1 MRCAVCS
8 LCTALLICA
17 ALSGTAALG
26 QSLSIVKKAESEYW
40 IEASAPVNNPR
51 ALQASGNLHLWV
63 DIHDDVQAR
72 YSVQFDT
79 AGVAQRYFRLIPS
92 TPPAPPIRVLLLGDS
107 MTQDGSGWGGGVYG
121 YFKPNA
127 TVVNYGTAW
136 ASTKVF
142 LQSAEFE
149 KMLLIKP
156 NYVLMQ
162 YGFMDSATTDTNL
175 ATTLEEYADNLRTIV
190 QTVRGF
196 NGVPILI
203 TLYSARLF
211 DAQGKVVPLWQER
224 NNITKQVAAELN
236 TPLID
241 LNQLSRDLLNELGPS
256 GSTFMNLF
264 PDDLMHL
271 SPLGAQY
278 YARLVVN
285 ALPDSLGPYLT
296 GIFDPPPKP

>member
-1 MRCAVCS
+1 M
-8 LCTALLICA
+8 LICA
-17 ALSGTAALG
+17 ALSATAALG
-26 QSLSIVKKAESEYW
+26 QSLSIVKKAESDYW
-40 IEASAPVNNPR
+40 IEASAPVNDPH

-63 DIHDDVQAR
+63 DIHDDVQER
-72 YSVQFDT
+72 YSFQFDK

-92 TPPAPPIRVLLLGDS
+92 IPPAPPIRVLLLGDS

-156 NYVLMQ
+156 NYVLML
-162 YGFMDSATTDTNL
+162 YGFMDTTTDPNVG
-175 ATTLEEYADNLRTIV
+175 TTLEEYVDNLRTIV

-211 DAQGKVVPLWQER
+211 DAQGKVVPSWQER

-241 LNQLSRDLLNELGPS
+241 LNQLSMDLLNELGPS
-256 GSTFMNLF
+256 GSTFMNLY

-278 YARLVVN
+278 HARLVVN
-285 ALPDSLGPYLT
+285 ALPDSFGPYLT

>member
-1 MRCAVCS
+1 MRCAVRS

-17 ALSGTAALG
+17 ALSATAALG
-26 QSLSIVKKAESEYW
+26 QSVSVVKKAGSEYW
-40 IEASAPVNNPR
+40 IEASAPVNEPR

-63 DIHDDVQAR
+63 DIQDDVQER
-72 YSVQFDT
+72 YSVRLDT
-79 AGVAQRYFRLIPS
+79 AGVAQRYFRLIPP
-92 TPPAPPIRVLLLGDS
+92 TPPAPPIRVLLIGDS

-156 NYVLMQ
+156 NYVLML
-162 YGFMDSATTDTNL
+162 YGFMDSVSDQNVG
-175 ATTLEEYADNLRTIV
+175 TTLEEYTDNLRTIV
-190 QTVRGF
+190 QTVLGF

-211 DAQGKVVPLWQER
+211 DAQGKVVPTWQER
-224 NNITKQVAAELN
+224 NNVAKQVAAEFN

-241 LNQLSRDLLNELGPS
+241 LNQLSMDLLNELGPG

-278 YARLVVN
+278 HARLVVN